1 MTSLRDCAGPYRL
14 LEEIGVGGMGEVHL
28 ALDDDGRTVA
38 VKVLHPAVARD
49 EVARRRL
56 GREVATMRRV
66 HSPYV
71 AEVIDADF
79 TAKRP
84 YIVTRYVQGRSL
96 HTKVRSGGPLRGGA
110 LRRTSRGLAR
120 ALYAIHEAGI
130 VHRDLKPANVVMVEE
145 NPVVID
151 FGLAHVLDST
161 RLTRTGAVIGTPG
174 YLAPEIL
181 DGGRATPAADVFS
194 WGATVAFS
202 ATGRSPFGSGP
213 AQAVF
218 SRVLRG
224 RFELTGVP
232 GDLLPIV
239 EAALAVEPEDRPDSV
254 DVLEELATA
263 HARRRSAAPPR
274 VPTPVPPRPE
284 PLAEPEPDP
293 VGDVEEDEE
302 PYEDV
307 PEEPAFDPPPGPGLL
322 VLLRACVAMAVP
334 VACYVLPVIAVV
346 VTLSGCAAAYTWDAM
361 AGAWRRASAAR
372 GGRLRVG
379 AALAG
384 VVTVPLRTALRL
396 TVLLLA
402 LVAGYA
408 GVLAGHVVVRPSA
421 RACAGAAVRCVG
433 SHSGAG
439 ARLVRVRVPRGAPGR
454 LGGRRGPAG
463 RGDRG
468 GAVPGVVA
476 ARPVVVSGTITG

>member
-96 HTKVRSGGPLRGGA
+96 HTKVRAGGPLRGGA

-274 VPTPVPPRPE
+274 GPAPVPPRPA
-284 PLAEPEPDP
+284 PRAEPEPDP
-293 VGDVEEDEE
+293 VEEIEEEFEE

-307 PEEPAFDPPPGPGLL
+307 PEEPACDPPPGPGLL

-361 AGAWRRASAAR
+361 AGAWRRASAAH
-372 GGRLRVG
+372 GGRSRAG
-379 AALAG
+379 AALAA

-408 GVLAGHVVVRPSA
+408 GVLTATWWFVHPHA
-421 RACAGAAVRCVG
+421 RALALPFGVLALTAVLVRAWYASEYRAARLAVWMVAAALLAGAI
-433 SHSGAG
+433 AG
-439 ARLVRVRVPRGAPGR
+439 VPYPAWWPLV
-454 LGGRRGPAG
+454 L
-463 RGDRG
+463 
-468 GAVPGVVA
+468 
-476 ARPVVVSGTITG
+476 S